1 LMLGLRIL
9 GSSANLCIIEA
20 IRDMQTA
27 KSENNFFISRNLTV
41 NYFVVLIAAAVLYI
55 ASCAPGPLWQDSG
68 MYQYRIWH
76 NDIEG
81 KLGLA
86 LSHPLYHI
94 IGIGVKY
101 IPLGEFAYRVNLI
114 SAIAAAFTIANLFL
128 LLRLWLGKN
137 LPAILAAITLALSW
151 TIWRFASIAE
161 VYTLYSALL
170 LAELIML
177 LQYAKTKRVGF
188 LYLLALFNGLAIA
201 NHMWA
206 IIPFTCYIV
215 FMAVLLVQKQIRLSN
230 LAVFVG
236 LWVIG
241 AAPYEYL
248 IIKSIIQTGD
258 FTAALSSAF
267 FGIGWSGA
275 VLNTHLSAKLVRENL
290 MFMAYNFS
298 TFNGLFFFA
307 GLYGLKKV
315 SPSRSFTN
323 ILLAILTLFFVFAFR
338 YTVPDRYAFF
348 IPFYCLVSVLIGVGF
363 NLLVTQPNRKILC
376 RIVFILALLPIPTYI
391 IAPVIAQKMQFNLST
406 KRELP
411 YRNEYIWFL
420 RPWKTGYYG
429 AGKFANGALDVVE
442 DNAIIYADGTT
453 AYALL
458 YIQEIEGKRRDV
470 TIVSGHGAVNNLK
483 EYNEDVIDELLTER
497 AVYVVSRVQGYCPGF
512 LLERYN
518 FVPAGIIWRIV
529 NKQEE

>member
-1 LMLGLRIL
+1 
-9 GSSANLCIIEA
+9 
-20 IRDMQTA
+20 MQTM
-27 KSENNFFISRNLTV
+27 KNENNFFISKNLTV
-41 NYFVVLIAAAVLYI
+41 NYFVVFLAAAVLYI
-55 ASCAPGPLWQDSG
+55 ATCAPGPLWQDSG

-137 LPAILAAITLALSW
+137 APAVLAAITLALSW
-151 TIWRFASIAE
+151 TIWQSASIAE

-170 LAELIML
+170 LAESIML
-177 LQYAKTKRVGF
+177 LQYVKTKRVGF

-201 NHMWA
+201 NHMWG
-206 IIPFTCYIV
+206 IIPFTCYVV
-215 FMAVLLVQKQIRLSN
+215 FVALLLVQKQIRLRD

-248 IIKSIIQTGD
+248 IIKNIIQTGD
-258 FTAALSSAF
+258 FTATMASAL
-267 FGIGWSGA
+267 FGNSWRGA
-275 VLNTHLSAKLVRENL
+275 VFNTRLSTKLVGENL
-290 MFMAYNFS
+290 IFMAYNFS

-315 SPSRSFTN
+315 SPGRSFTN
-323 ILLAILTLFFVFAFR
+323 ILLASLILFFVFAFR

-363 NLLVTQPNRKILC
+363 NSLVTQPNRKTLC
-376 RIVFILALLPIPTYI
+376 RIAFILALLPIPTYI
-391 IAPVIAQKMQFNLST
+391 IAPVIAQKVQFKLST
-406 KRELP
+406 T
-411 YRNEYIWFL
+411 RNIPSRDEYTWFL
-420 RPWKTGYYG
+420 QPWKTSYYG
-429 AGKFANGALDVVE
+429 AEKFANEALDEVE
-442 DNAIIYADGTT
+442 DKAIIYADGTT
-453 AYALL
+453 VYALL
-458 YIQEIEGKRRDV
+458 YIQEVKGKHRDV
-470 TIVSGHGAVNNLK
+470 TIVSGHGSVNNLE
-483 EYNEDVIDELLTER
+483 EYNEDVIGKVLTER
-497 AVYVVSRVQGYCPGF
+497 VVYVVSPVAGYCPQF
-512 LLERYN
+512 LLERYK
-518 FVPAGIIWRIV
+518 FERKGVLWRVV
-529 NKQEE
+529 NW